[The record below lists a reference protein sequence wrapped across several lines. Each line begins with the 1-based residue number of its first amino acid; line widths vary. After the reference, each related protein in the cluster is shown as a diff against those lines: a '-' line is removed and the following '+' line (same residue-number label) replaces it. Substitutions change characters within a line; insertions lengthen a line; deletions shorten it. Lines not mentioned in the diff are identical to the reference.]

1 MEIDSLE
8 IRKVDKDTEL
18 AEKLLDFV
26 ENFSWEEVKEHTVM
40 MIKNWRFTDW
50 ETMFAAIADGTIV
63 GMALFMKTDY
73 YPLPGIYPWIST
85 IFVSEEH
92 RGHRISQRLID
103 FANDYAKACGF
114 DVTYIPSEH
123 VGLYEKF
130 GYSYVK
136 DIVNYGNGADRL
148 YFKRI

>member
-63 GMALFMKTDY
+63 GMASFMKTDY
-73 YPLPGIYPWIST
+73 YPLPEIYPWIST
-85 IFVSEEH
+85 IFVSEEY
-92 RGHRISQRLID
+92 RGHRISQRL
-103 FANDYAKACGF
+103 
-114 DVTYIPSEH
+114 
-123 VGLYEKF
+123 
-130 GYSYVK
+130 
-136 DIVNYGNGADRL
+136 
-148 YFKRI
+148 